1 MYVKIDLDIKD
12 LIEQCWSGADTLASK
27 IHDLG
32 LEEELFELMKE
43 IFDGSTP
50 DITEV
55 NDFLRFEEDYIA
67 SCLGVDVEELY

>member
-12 LIEQCWSGADTLASK
+12 LIEQCWSGADKLASK
-27 IHDLG
+27 IYDLG